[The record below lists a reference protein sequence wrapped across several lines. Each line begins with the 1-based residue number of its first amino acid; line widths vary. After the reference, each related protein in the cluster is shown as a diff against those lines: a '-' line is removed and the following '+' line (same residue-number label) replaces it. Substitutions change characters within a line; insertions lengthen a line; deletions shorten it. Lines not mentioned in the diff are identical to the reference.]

1 METISIVGGGI
12 AGLALASC
20 LDPDRFE
27 VTVYE
32 KRPELPTVGNALG
45 MWPNAQRALARIGVL
60 EEARAVSPVIG
71 SGSVRNAGGE
81 PWVTVNGGDMFAI
94 SRVDLLP
101 LLDAA
106 VPGTVRRVTGNV
118 QALPAQ
124 AGLVV
129 GADGVHSMV
138 RREVWG
144 ARTAAK
150 LTPYLA
156 LRGTLPSR
164 VNPDEVGEYWGRGD
178 LFGMAAARGGS
189 FWYASYR
196 SGLGPYGI
204 DTASA
209 LEQARERYS
218 THAPAIR
225 RTLAAATPEACL
237 VQRLWT
243 VPHLGSYVRGRT
255 VLIGDAAHAMLPT
268 LGRGACE
275 SLVDAVTLA
284 DLLNTLPEDQA
295 LHAYDRQR
303 QLRTRALSLASSA
316 LGRVAL
322 AERAQPLR
330 DGLLRLVG
338 RRNQRAAV
346 GSSPAADQRTEAAG

>member
-12 AGLALASC
+12 AGLALAAC
-20 LDPDRFE
+20 LDSSRFE
-27 VTVYE
+27 VTVFE
-32 KRPELPTVGNALG
+32 KRPELPAVGNALG
-45 MWPNAQRALARIGVL
+45 MWPNAQRALARVGIL
-60 EEARAVSPVIG
+60 DDARAVSPVIG
-71 SGSVRNAGGE
+71 SGSVRDAQGQ
-81 PWVTVNGGDMFAI
+81 PWVTVNAGEMFGI
-94 SRVDLLP
+94 SRVDLLR
-101 LLDAA
+101 LLDGA
-106 VPGTVRRVTGNV
+106 VPGTVRRVTSNV
-118 QALPAQ
+118 RSLPAD
-124 AGLVV
+124 GSLVV
-129 GADGVHSMV
+129 GADGVHSAV
-138 RREVWG
+138 RTEAWG
-144 ARTAAK
+144 AGTDAR

-156 LRGTLPSR
+156 LRGTLPAPVS
-164 VNPDEVGEYWGRGD
+164 PDEVGEYWGRGD

-204 DTASA
+204 DPASA
-209 LEQARERYS
+209 LEYARERYA

-237 VQRLWT
+237 VQRLWA
-243 VPHLGSYVRGRT
+243 VPHLGSYVRGRI

-284 DLLNTLPEDQA
+284 DLLSTLPEDQA

-303 QLRTRALSLASSA
+303 RLRTRALSLASSA

-322 AERAQPLR
+322 AEGAQPFR
-330 DGLLRLVG
+330 DRLLNLAR
-338 RRNQRAAV
+338 RRNGRAAV
-346 GSSPAADQRTEAAG
+346 GSGR

>member
-1 METISIVGGGI
+1 METISIIGGGI
-12 AGLALASC
+12 AGLALSAC
-20 LDPDRFE
+20 LDPARFQ

-32 KRPELPTVGNALG
+32 KRPELPAVGNALG
-45 MWPNAQRALARIGVL
+45 MWPNAQRALARLGIL

-71 SGSVRNAGGE
+71 SGSVRDAQGE
-81 PWVTVNGGDMFAI
+81 PWVTVNAGEMFGI
-94 SRVDLLP
+94 SRVDLLR
-101 LLDAA
+101 LLDGAI
-106 VPGTVRRVTGNV
+106 PGTVRRITSNIRS
-118 QALPAQ
+118 LPAD
-124 AGLVV
+124 GSLVV
-129 GADGVHSMV
+129 GADGVHSAV

-144 ARTAAK
+144 AATDAR

-156 LRGTLPSR
+156 LRGTLPAPVS
-164 VNPDEVGEYWGRGD
+164 PDEVGEYWGRGD

-209 LEQARERYS
+209 LEHARERYA
-218 THAPAIR
+218 TYAPAIR
-225 RTLAAATPEACL
+225 RALAAATPQACL
-237 VQRLWT
+237 VQRIWT
-243 VPHLGSYVRGRT
+243 VPPLRSYVHRRT

-303 QLRTRALSLASSA
+303 RLRTRALSLASSA

-322 AERAQPLR
+322 ADRGQPLR
-330 DGLLRLVG
+330 DRLLRLAR
-338 RRNQRAAV
+338 RRNGRSAV
-346 GSSPAADQRTEAAG
+346 VSGSAG